1 MKIAIVILNWN
12 GRDMLKRFLPI
23 LQSNLIADSVVF
35 VADNASSDD
44 SLQLLNSDFPDVRV
58 IELDKNYGFAD
69 GYNKALQQIDAE
81 YYLLLNSDVEVTS
94 DWIEPMLWFMEANHD
109 VAACQPKILSISDRH
124 SFEYAG
130 ACGGFID
137 KYGYPYCRGRIFDTI
152 GYD

>member
-109 VAACQPKILSISDRH
+109 VAACQPKFSLSPIVIVSSMRVLVADSLISMVIPIVVAAYLIR
-124 SFEYAG
+124 
-130 ACGGFID
+130 
-137 KYGYPYCRGRIFDTI
+137 
-152 GYD
+152 